1 MEIERGAILLAAAPG
16 EYTGKPRP
24 FLVVQSDLF
33 NEVHPSL
40 SLCPITSV
48 MRGMPLYRVPLEQG
62 ETTGLRQA
70 SEVQIDKVQTI
81 RRERV
86 VEVIGRAPATAMA
99 LVDQNLRRWLE
110 L

>member
-1 MEIERGAILLAAAPG
+1 MEIGRGAILLAAAPG

-40 SLCPITSV
+40 SVCPITSV
-48 MRGMPLYRVPLEQG
+48 LQGQPLYRVSLVADG
-62 ETTGLRQA
+62 GTGLVRD
-70 SEVQIDKVQTI
+70 SEIQIDKVQTV

-86 VEVIGRAPATAMA
+86 VEVIGSAPTTAMT